1 MTRTRSAIGR
11 QNRARGQAFEREV
24 AKLLRAVWPDAE
36 RNIAQARTAKREGC
50 DVEGTPWWVECKSGR
65 GIDWRSALEQAERD
79 TDGRRCVVI
88 GRERGKRVLM
98 VCLRYLSPFGS
109 RPCVRMTL
117 GDWMLEA
124 AGARPADVLA

>member
-24 AKLLRAVWPDAE
+24 AKLLRSLWPDAE
-36 RNIAQARTAKREGC
+36 RNIAQARTARREGC

-65 GIDWRSALEQAERD
+65 GIDWRAALEQAERD

-88 GRERGKRVLM
+88 GRELGKRVLM
-98 VCLRYLSPFGS
+98 AYFRSPIG
-109 RPCVRMTL
+109 RCPCMWMTL
-117 GDWMLEA
+117 GDWLLEVSA
-124 AGARPADVLA
+124 THRAQVLA